1 MTRAQHMENKTWI
14 NNYLMQQ
21 KLTLKYYRNKW
32 VFFAK
37 MESSGQITAAE
48 VGYLTF
54 WRTGDTA

>member
-1 MTRAQHMENKTWI
+1 MENKTWI
-14 NNYLMQQ
+14 NDYLMQQ

-32 VFFAK
+32 FFFAK

-54 WRTGDTA
+54 WRTGDTT

>member
-1 MTRAQHMENKTWI
+1 MENKTWI

-21 KLTLKYYRNKW
+21 KLTLKYYRNKCFF
-32 VFFAK
+32 FFAK